1 MIVTAAFPQNDI
13 LHKLIPLFQERRKT
27 LRKRLDIFLTSGFC
41 RRYGKKILK
50 SAYNR
55 TTQDFVTYSKCKLNA
70 KSTIFSIDE
79 GLGRLV
85 NRWGG
90 IREDSVL
97 RIYESIQDLEGHH
110 GRNRELEMNEA
121 LSVQSM
127 KEIGLGEETMGG
139 EDSTALGQVCN
150 VAAGAQDQG
159 GQVACNGME
168 RTLEEPVRLGSQL
181 PSIGIEVMGIEPLN
195 HKENAEAGDP
205 TGSESNVLHQP
216 PTDWLE
222 PLEEDDDTEELDN
235 QMWKVNPLRRG
246 KQVNGKRQTVIK
258 EKKSVL
264 KMNSNGRFRR
274 RRRGTD
280 VDGDWLD
287 WPVLGEGW
295 KRKEVFRRSGFSVGK
310 TDTYYKS
317 PDGERVRSKI
327 EMAKYL
333 ARSVDLTMFDY
344 KSGVFLGDRAIRGM
358 KRRKGTSASV
368 TAPSVATEK
377 GTASVITEES
387 AASSGLSL
395 TPEKT
400 GSWDG
405 SCTPPSVLTN
415 THGQNFS
422 IQKFTP
428 PRVVVPQKA
437 VSPRLMPA
445 TRRNGTSPG
454 SPCSPS
460 ASPHSVK
467 AASVSLDMPRRRGG
481 SVLSL
486 CLTDIAHQG
495 FSTPSTR
502 SRDVPPLNLPYL
514 NPSLVPLSPTSSP
527 ERNYNPALQGQSLMN
542 SPVSNAPSQAPSPL
556 SVPCNSKL
564 PLNGV
569 LPLFDS
575 SESLPRTCIKCG
587 ASFHN
592 EEIVEPDGASLCPSC
607 RPKEEQADTQSSIV
621 FRRVGHRE
629 RVLGK
634 ASRMNEGR
642 AISERPNIGRRKR
655 TDIWINFTFDARR
668 KKTRCKL
675 CSLTLMG
682 KNTTN
687 LKRHLQIFHPEIHSK
702 LKKSPFDRRGPLN
715 EKSCCIPAEYFTSS
729 PKKTRRT
736 PMLLKKQKVLRTNAR
751 CLAYSEAKRLKK
763 QYTIS
768 HPSEPEGFLLDSDNA
783 ESPPDSPQGRSK
795 RHSRR
800 SRRACLKCDACL
812 RTTDC
817 GKCDFCMDKP
827 KFGGS
832 NKKRQKCRLRQCQ
845 SQAMRHLLPLQ
856 LVQSKRRGWM
866 GRHRK
871 RAGRSKNKLRKTWE
885 DFGMTDDDDS
895 DQDSLGGLAP
905 SMEDKHIN
913 DNGADS
919 FGSYASQMA
928 GAMFAPSFIPGFG
941 RLDTEALYISSYPLP
956 VQVPDPL
963 VLPRQ
968 ACYQGNSGMLEM
980 MKMSDIVAR
989 TLDAEQP
996 LPPPGSEAVFNP
1008 AELMPDAATGALGLA
1023 VGDDV
1028 RIVEVDT
1035 GEAEVTPVITE
1046 IFSLAES
1053 SPLDGGVDQ
1062 ELLRLLEALRRAVL
1076 PAHWVGVMVTGPR
1089 LQLLQCS
1096 KLSTMADTV
1105 LHIEPDFS
1113 YHISVQELP
1122 LLLTHR
1128 LYEAHPPRLASTSEV
1143 TSLLLDLE
1151 NYSVCQGYPAFE
1163 MPHREPVLHMRAA
1176 ACELLVLQSEERC
1189 DKCDVTS
1196 LVV

>member
-1 MIVTAAFPQNDI
+1 MLSFSFRVGGGETAGERAIEGGTVRWRETCSNDI

-621 FRRVGHRE
+621 FRR
-629 RVLGK
+629 
-634 ASRMNEGR
+634 
-642 AISERPNIGRRKR
+642 
-655 TDIWINFTFDARR
+655 
-668 KKTRCKL
+668 
-675 CSLTLMG
+675 
-682 KNTTN
+682 
-687 LKRHLQIFHPEIHSK
+687 
-702 LKKSPFDRRGPLN
+702 
-715 EKSCCIPAEYFTSS
+715 
-729 PKKTRRT
+729 KKTRRT

>member
-1 MIVTAAFPQNDI
+1 
-13 LHKLIPLFQERRKT
+13 
-27 LRKRLDIFLTSGFC
+27 
-41 RRYGKKILK
+41 
-50 SAYNR
+50 
-55 TTQDFVTYSKCKLNA
+55 
-70 KSTIFSIDE
+70 
-79 GLGRLV
+79 
-85 NRWGG
+85 
-90 IREDSVL
+90 
-97 RIYESIQDLEGHH
+97 
-110 GRNRELEMNEA
+110 MNEA
-121 LSVQSM
+121 FSAQSM
-127 KEIGLGEETMGG
+127 KENGLGEETMGG

-150 VAAGAQDQG
+150 VAAVARDKGV
-159 GQVACNGME
+159 QVSCNGME
-168 RTLEEPVRLGSQL
+168 RSLGESVLLGSQL
-181 PSIGIEVMGIEPLN
+181 PSIGTEVMDIGPLN
-195 HKENAEAGDP
+195 HKEDAGAESGDP
-205 TGSESNVLHQP
+205 VGGESNALHQP
-216 PTDWLE
+216 PRDWLE
-222 PLEEDDDTEELDN
+222 PLEEDDDAEELDN
-235 QMWKVNPLRRG
+235 QMWKVNPLRRRR
-246 KQVNGKRQTVIK
+246 QVNGKRQTVIK
-258 EKKSVL
+258 DKKNAL

-317 PDGERVRSKI
+317 PEGERVRSKI

-333 ARSVDLTMFDY
+333 AGSFDLTMFDF
-344 KSGVFLGDRAIRGM
+344 KSGVFLDDRAIRGM
-358 KRRKGTSASV
+358 KRRKGGNASV
-368 TAPSVATEK
+368 TAASAAIEKGAASDATEEGAASVAK
-377 GTASVITEES
+377 EES
-387 AASSGLSL
+387 AASVTTEEGAASSGPSL
-395 TPEKT
+395 TPEKA

-405 SCTPPSVLTN
+405 SCTPPAVPTN
-415 THGQNFS
+415 TPGQNS
-422 IQKFTP
+422 SMQKFTP
-428 PRVVVPQKA
+428 PRVVVSQKA

-445 TRRNGTSPG
+445 TRRNSTSPG

-467 AASVSLDMPRRRGG
+467 ATSVPLGVPLRRGG

-486 CLTDIAHQG
+486 CLTDIAHQR
-495 FSTPSTR
+495 FSAPSTPS
-502 SRDVPPLNLPYL
+502 RDDPPLNLPYL
-514 NPSLVPLSPTSSP
+514 NPSLIPLSPASSP
-527 ERNYNPALQGQSLMN
+527 ERNYNPALEDQCLMN
-542 SPVSNAPSQAPSPL
+542 SPVSSAPSRALSPL
-556 SVPCNSKL
+556 SAPCNSEL

-569 LPLFDS
+569 LTLFDS

-587 ASFHN
+587 TSFHD
-592 EEIVEPDGASLCPSC
+592 EEIVEPDGATLCPSC
-607 RPKEEQADTQSSIV
+607 IQIETHQTRQHFSSLQLSNFAKEEQTDTQSSTV

-629 RVLGK
+629 KVLGK

-642 AISERPNIGRRKR
+642 AISEMQPNTGRRKR

-668 KKTRCKL
+668 NKTRCKL

-687 LKRHLQIFHPEIHSK
+687 LKRHLQIFHPEIHAK
-702 LKKSPFDRRGPLN
+702 LKKSPFDRRGPQN
-715 EKSCCIPAEYFTSS
+715 EKSYCIPAEYFTSS
-729 PKKTRRT
+729 PKKTRKT
-736 PMLLKKQKVLRTNAR
+736 SMLLKKQKVLKTNAR
-751 CLAYSEAKRLKK
+751 CLVYSEAKRLKK

-768 HPSEPEGFLLDSDNA
+768 HHSESEGFLLDSDNA
-783 ESPPDSPQGRSK
+783 ESPPGSPQGRSK

-800 SRRACLKCDACL
+800 SRRACWKCDACL

-866 GRHRK
+866 GRRRK
-871 RAGRSKNKLRKTWE
+871 RAGRSRSKLRKTWE
-885 DFGMTDDDDS
+885 DFGVTDNDGSDEDS
-895 DQDSLGGLAP
+895 VGGRAP
-905 SMEDKHIN
+905 SMEDEQIN
-913 DNGADS
+913 DNGVQS

-928 GAMFAPSFIPGFG
+928 GAMFAPSFVPGFG

-956 VQVPDPL
+956 VQ
-963 VLPRQ
+963 

-980 MKMSDIVAR
+980 MKMTDFASR

-1008 AELMPDAATGALGLA
+1008 AALMPDAATGAQGLA

-1122 LLLTHR
+1122 LLLTHQ
-1128 LYEAHPPRLASTSEV
+1128 LYEAHPSRLASTTEV

-1151 NYSVCQGYPAFE
+1151 SYSVCQGYPAFE
-1163 MPHREPVLHMRAA
+1163 IPHREPVLHMRAA

-1196 LVV
+1196 LVL